1 MPRAAWCD
9 PLRLSTAAQSPTATE
24 DGDAGQCKVQ
34 LESPSWR
41 NFLAHFEWEESE
53 WLVPRAET
61 LGGLSHRSLHHGVG
75 LCRIR
80 GARKRFDHDWEIGRQ
95 GSDQQKPHSRSCQKK
110 SATFEF

>member
-9 PLRLSTAAQSPTATE
+9 HPRLSAEAQSPTAAE
-24 DGDAGQCKVQ
+24 DGDAGQCQVQ

-41 NFLAHFEWEESE
+41 NFLAHFGWEESE

-61 LGGLSHRSLHHGVG
+61 LGRGSHRSLHHGGG

-80 GARKRFDHDWEIGRQ
+80 GARKGFVHVGEIGGH
-95 GSDQQKPHSRSCQKK
+95 GSDRQ
-110 SATFEF
+110 ALL